1 MWRQNRSHRASPPF
15 FAMNE
20 PSSTAPFSSNSRRFP
35 FASVITWLACAL
47 TLGPFLIYPVARVL
61 GGALWQGTEFTPSIL
76 LLPLRDPFARE
87 AMRNSFFI
95 GLAATIAASLVAIPL
110 AYFVARLRF
119 KGKGW
124 LSGLLLVPLL
134 LPPLVGAVGLRQ
146 MLGREGFVNS
156 LLRSAH
162 LLQEPVDWL
171 QMKAPMVVLVAAMH
185 LYPLIYLN
193 LSAAWANI
201 DPTLEEAGE
210 NMGAS
215 SWRLWKTVTL
225 PLLLPGYL
233 SGALIVFIFAFT
245 DLGTPLVFDFPQV
258 AAVQIFNAKTTFNV
272 VGYAIAFWMTL
283 GAALIFWI
291 SRRYLSSD
299 RIATLS
305 RATTAGRETTARGM
319 QLAFVY
325 MVFFV
330 VISLALLPH
339 FGVVLSSFASDWTS
353 RLWPAWTTDNYHRI
367 ATDPTVPA
375 LSAIKISLL
384 LAAMSMTIDV
394 LGGFALA
401 YALVRGK
408 VWGRAFLDTL
418 AMLPLALPGLILAFG
433 LLTGFINTPLSP
445 LKNAVPLLVIAYAV
459 RRLPYALR
467 AVSGGLQQMSV
478 SLEEASLNLGASPL
492 QTVWLVTRPLVM
504 ANLLAA
510 GLLTFAFA
518 VLEVSD
524 SLILSSDG
532 QTTPI
537 AKAIYQLSMAVTGGT
552 FLACALGVIG
562 MILLTITF
570 LLANRLIGKQ
580 LGSLF
585 RA

>member
-1 MWRQNRSHRASPPF
+1 MNESPPVH
-15 FAMNE
+15 
-20 PSSTAPFSSNSRRFP
+20 PSGSRRRFP
-35 FASVITWLACAL
+35 VASVVTWLLCAA
-47 TLGPFLIYPVARVL
+47 TLGPFLVYPVARVL
-61 GGALWQGTEFTPSIL
+61 GGALWQGDVFAPSLL
-76 LLPLRDPFARE
+76 LLPLRNSFARE

-95 GLAATIAASLVAIPL
+95 GIAATILSSLVAIPL

-119 KGKGW
+119 KGKGL

-156 LLRSAH
+156 LLRKAH
-162 LLQEPVDWL
+162 LLSQPIDWL
-171 QMKAPMVVLVAAMH
+171 QMKAPAVVVVAAMH

-201 DPTLEEAGE
+201 DPTLEEAAE

-215 SWRLWKTVTL
+215 GWRLWRTVTL

-245 DLGTPLVFDFPQV
+245 DLGTPLVFDFRQV
-258 AAVQIFNAKTTFNV
+258 AAWQVFDARVTFDV
-272 VGYAIAFWMTL
+272 VGYVIAFWMTVV
-283 GAALIFWI
+283 AALVFWI
-291 SRRYLSSD
+291 SRRFSNSD

-305 RATTAGRETTARGM
+305 RATTAGRETTARGW
-319 QLAFVY
+319 QLALVY
-325 MVFFV
+325 LVFFV
-330 VISLALLPH
+330 VITLALLPH
-339 FGVVLSSFASDWTS
+339 GGVVLSSFASDWTS
-353 RLWPAWTTDNYHRI
+353 RLWPAWTTDNYRRV

-384 LAAMSMTIDV
+384 CAALSMMIDV
-394 LGGFALA
+394 VGGFALA

-433 LLTGFINTPLSP
+433 LLTGYMGTPLDP

-478 SLEEASLNLGASPL
+478 SLEEASLNMGASPL

-532 QTTPI
+532 ETMPI
-537 AKAIYQLSMAVTGGT
+537 AKAIYQLSIAASGGT
-552 FLACALGVIG
+552 FLACALGVVG
-562 MILLTITF
+562 MVLLTVTF